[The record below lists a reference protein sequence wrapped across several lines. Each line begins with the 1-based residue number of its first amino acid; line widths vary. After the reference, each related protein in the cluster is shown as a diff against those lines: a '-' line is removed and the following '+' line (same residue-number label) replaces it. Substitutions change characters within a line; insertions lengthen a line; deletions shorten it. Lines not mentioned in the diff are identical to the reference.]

1 MSLPDLFAPCS
12 TTVAEVL
19 RHYDGGHA
27 TDDGAHDVSHLA
39 RVWCLAKE
47 IAADVPG
54 VDLEALAV
62 ATLLHDCV
70 SVEKNS
76 PDRARAS
83 TLAADVA
90 RKLLVRMEW
99 PAARVERVAHAIAAH
114 SFSAGITPTTDEAR
128 ILRDADRLDALGA
141 VGIAR
146 VFYVAGRLGS
156 RLYDPVDPFAQHREL
171 DDATYAIDHFERKLL
186 HLTDGLSTA
195 AGQRIGRERTDVMRA
210 FLAQVRRE
218 LGLA

>member
-1 MSLPDLFAPCS
+1 LSLPDLFAPYS
-12 TTVAEVL
+12 ATIAEVL
-19 RHYDGGHA
+19 THYDGGHA
-27 TDDGAHDVSHLA
+27 TDDGAHDVSHLS

-47 IAADVPG
+47 IAASVPG
-54 VDLEALAV
+54 VDEEALAV

-83 TLAADVA
+83 TLAANVA
-90 RKLLVRMEW
+90 RDLLTRMEW
-99 PAARVERVAHAIAAH
+99 PEARIEVVAHAIAAH
-114 SFSAGITPTTDEAR
+114 SFSAGITPMTDEAK

-141 VGIAR
+141 LGIAR

-156 RLYDPVDPFAQHREL
+156 RLYDPADPFAQHREL
-171 DDATYAIDHFERKLL
+171 DDATYAIDHFECKLL
-186 HLTDGLSTA
+186 HLTDGLSTPT
-195 AGQRIGRERTDVMRA
+195 GQRIGRERTDVMRG

-218 LGLA
+218 LGLH